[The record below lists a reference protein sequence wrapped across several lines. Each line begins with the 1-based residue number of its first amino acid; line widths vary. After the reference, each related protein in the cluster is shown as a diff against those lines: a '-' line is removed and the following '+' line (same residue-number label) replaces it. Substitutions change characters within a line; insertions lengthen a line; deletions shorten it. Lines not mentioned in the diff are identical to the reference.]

1 MHLLKIVYVPAI
13 RRFQRCKATDAKTV
27 TARTGPAMTY
37 HCTAG
42 ADGAAERNKRILT
55 YYGST
60 KNEGPEAK
68 RKCSLSVEVLLYTR
82 LLRLVNVT

>member
-13 RRFQRCKATDAKTV
+13 ICFQRYKAIDAKTV
-27 TARTGPAMTY
+27 TARTGGPAMTY
-37 HCTAG
+37 QCTAG
-42 ADGAAERNKRILT
+42 AAKRNKRILA

-60 KNEGPEAK
+60 RNEGSEAK
-68 RKCSLSVEVLLYTR
+68 RNCSLSVEVLLYIR

>member
-13 RRFQRCKATDAKTV
+13 RRFQRYKAIDAKTV

-37 HCTAG
+37 HCTP
-42 ADGAAERNKRILT
+42 GAAERNKRILA

-60 KNEGPEAK
+60 KNDGPRQNEIVP
-68 RKCSLSVEVLLYTR
+68 CW
-82 LLRLVNVT
+82 LRFSCIQDFCG